1 MSSNNTKFDNTKFD
15 NTQSDNINR
24 QVKLA
29 SRPHGKPSD
38 DNFELATSE
47 VPSAGD
53 NEMLLRTLYLSL
65 DPYMRGRMSD
75 AESYA
80 DPLQVGDVMLG
91 ATVSQVVTSNLKDFS
106 EGDLVIAGSG
116 WQDYSVSNG
125 EGVYKLTKDMSQP
138 SYGVGVLGM
147 PGFTGYMG
155 LTDIGKPKAGET
167 LVVGA
172 ATGPVGATVG
182 QVGKLHDLKVIG
194 VAGGEDKCKFAVEEL
209 GFDQCIDHR
218 ADDFEE
224 QLAAACPNGIDIYY
238 ENVGGRVF
246 DAVLPLLNAH
256 ARIPVCGLAAHY
268 NETEL
273 PEGKDRLSLLMSN
286 ILRKRLTMKGFII
299 FEEYGDHFP
308 EFLQTMG
315 EWVSEGKVKTKEHIV
330 DGLQNAPQGFVD
342 MLYGNNF
349 GKTVVKVADPK

>member
-1 MSSNNTKFDNTKFD
+1 MTFDT
-15 NTQSDNINR
+15 TQSDTLNR

-29 SRPHGKPSD
+29 SRPHGKPVD
-38 DNFELATSE
+38 DNFELTTTE
-47 VPSAGD
+47 IPTPSD
-53 NEMLLRTLYLSL
+53 SEMLLRTLYLSL

-75 AESYA
+75 AKSYA
-80 DPLQVGDVMLG
+80 DPLEVGDVMLG
-91 ATVSQVVTSNLKDFS
+91 ATVSQVVSSNVEGFS
-106 EGDLVIAGSG
+106 EGDIVVAYGG

-125 EGVYKLTKDMSQP
+125 EDVYKLTKDMSNP
-138 SYGVGVLGM
+138 SYGLGVLGM

-155 LTDIGKPKAGET
+155 LTDIGKPQAGET

-182 QVGKLHDLKVIG
+182 QVGKIHGLKVVG
-194 VAGGEDKCKFAVEEL
+194 VAGGADKCKYAVEEL
-209 GFDQCIDHR
+209 GFDVCLDHR
-218 ADDFEE
+218 ADDFEA

-268 NETEL
+268 NQTEL
-273 PEGKDRLSLLMSN
+273 PDGKDRLSLLMST
-286 ILRKRLTMKGFII
+286 ILRQRLTVKGFII

-308 EFLQTMG
+308 QFLQTMG
-315 EWVSEGKVKTKEHIV
+315 KWVTEGKVKTKEHMV
-330 DGLQNAPQGFVD
+330 DGLANAPLGFVD
-342 MLYGNNF
+342 MLEGNNF

>member
-1 MSSNNTKFDNTKFD
+1 MTFDT
-15 NTQSDNINR
+15 TQSDTLNR

-29 SRPHGKPSD
+29 SRPHGKPVD
-38 DNFELATSE
+38 DNFELTTTE
-47 VPSAGD
+47 VPTPSD
-53 NEMLLRTLYLSL
+53 SEMLLRTLYLSL

-75 AESYA
+75 TKSYA
-80 DPLQVGDVMLG
+80 DPLEVGDVMLG
-91 ATVSQVVTSNLKDFS
+91 ATVSQVVGSNVEGFS
-106 EGDLVIAGSG
+106 EGDIVVAYGG

-125 EGVYKLTKDMSQP
+125 EGVYKLTKDMSNP
-138 SYGVGVLGM
+138 SYGLGVLGM

-155 LTDIGKPKAGET
+155 LTDIGKPQAGET

-182 QVGKLHDLKVIG
+182 QVGKIHGLKVVG
-194 VAGGEDKCKFAVEEL
+194 VAGGADKCKYAVEEL
-209 GFDQCIDHR
+209 GFDVCLDHR
-218 ADDFEE
+218 ADDFEA

-268 NETEL
+268 NQTEL
-273 PEGKDRLSLLMSN
+273 PDGKDRLSLLMST
-286 ILRKRLTMKGFII
+286 ILRQRLTVKGFII

-308 EFLQTMG
+308 QFLQTMG
-315 EWVSEGKVKTKEHIV
+315 KWVTEGKVKTKEHMV
-330 DGLQNAPQGFVD
+330 DGLANAPLGFVD
-342 MLYGNNF
+342 MLEGNNF

>member
-1 MSSNNTKFDNTKFD
+1 MTFDT
-15 NTQSDNINR
+15 TQSDTLNR

-29 SRPHGKPSD
+29 SRPHGKPAD
-38 DNFELATSE
+38 NNFELTTTE
-47 VPSAGD
+47 VPTPSD
-53 NEMLLRTLYLSL
+53 SEMLLRTLYLSL

-75 AESYA
+75 AKSYA
-80 DPLQVGDVMLG
+80 DPLEVGDVMLG
-91 ATVSQVVTSNLKDFS
+91 ATVSQVVSSNVEGFS
-106 EGDLVIAGSG
+106 EGDIVVAYGG

-125 EGVYKLTKDMSQP
+125 EGVYKLTKDMSNP
-138 SYGVGVLGM
+138 SYGLGVLGM

-155 LTDIGKPKAGET
+155 LTDIGKPQAGET

-182 QVGKLHDLKVIG
+182 QVGKIHGLKVVG
-194 VAGGEDKCKFAVEEL
+194 VAGGADKCKYAVEEL
-209 GFDQCIDHR
+209 GFDVCLDHR
-218 ADDFEE
+218 ADDFEA

-268 NETEL
+268 NQTEL
-273 PEGKDRLSLLMSN
+273 PDGKDRLSLLMST
-286 ILRKRLTMKGFII
+286 ILRQRLTVKGFII

-308 EFLQTMG
+308 QFLQTMG
-315 EWVSEGKVKTKEHIV
+315 KWVTEGKVKTKEHMV
-330 DGLQNAPQGFVD
+330 DGLANAPQGFVD
-342 MLYGNNF
+342 MLEGNNF

>member
-1 MSSNNTKFDNTKFD
+1 MTFDT
-15 NTQSDNINR
+15 TQSDTLNR

-29 SRPHGKPSD
+29 SRPHGKPVD
-38 DNFELATSE
+38 DNFELTTTE
-47 VPSAGD
+47 VPTPSD
-53 NEMLLRTLYLSL
+53 SEMLLRTLYLSL

-75 AESYA
+75 AKSYA
-80 DPLQVGDVMLG
+80 DPLEVGDVMLG
-91 ATVSQVVTSNLKDFS
+91 ATVSQVVSSNVEGFS
-106 EGDLVIAGSG
+106 EGDIVVAYGG

-125 EGVYKLTKDMSQP
+125 EGVYKLTKDMSNP
-138 SYGVGVLGM
+138 SYGLGVLGM

-155 LTDIGKPKAGET
+155 LTDIGKPQAGET

-182 QVGKLHDLKVIG
+182 QVGKIHGLKVVG
-194 VAGGEDKCKFAVEEL
+194 VAGGADKCKYAVEEL
-209 GFDQCIDHR
+209 GFDVCLDHR
-218 ADDFEE
+218 ADDFEA

-246 DAVLPLLNAH
+246 DAALPLLNAH

-268 NETEL
+268 NQTEL
-273 PEGKDRLSLLMSN
+273 PDGKDRLSLLMST
-286 ILRKRLTMKGFII
+286 ILRQRLTVKGFII

-308 EFLQTMG
+308 QFLQTMG
-315 EWVSEGKVKTKEHIV
+315 KWVTEGKVKTKEHMV
-330 DGLQNAPQGFVD
+330 DGLANAPLGFVD
-342 MLYGNNF
+342 MLEGNNF